1 MSKFMNFVGK
11 KIIIRYE
18 SGLEVKAHYK
28 SATEFTWEALSGP
41 SIGKSGDETIYSSE
55 VALNVFFI
63 SWLENNGVSVSNV
76 LDLNKYRMTAFVTF
90 EAGKG
95 RQSFFDK
102 GVVEE
107 IVEA

>member
-1 MSKFMNFVGK
+1 MNFVGK

-28 SATEFTWEALSGP
+28 SATELTWEAPTGP
-41 SIGKSGDETIYSSE
+41 SKVTSGNETIYSSE
-55 VALNVFFI
+55 VAPNVFFI

-76 LDLNKYRMTAFVTF
+76 LDLNDRRMTAFVTF
-90 EAGKG
+90 DAGKG
-95 RQSFFDK
+95 RQSFFDE

-107 IVEA
+107 VVEA

>member
-1 MSKFMNFVGK
+1 MNFIGK
-11 KIIIRYE
+11 RIIIRYE

-28 SATEFTWEALSGP
+28 SATELAWEALTGP
-41 SIGKSGDETIYSSE
+41 SKGTSGNETIYSSE
-55 VALNVFFI
+55 VAPNVFFI

-76 LDLNKYRMTAFVTF
+76 LDLNNRRAPGFVTF
-90 EAGKG
+90 DAGEV

>member
-1 MSKFMNFVGK
+1 MNFIGK

-28 SATEFTWEALSGP
+28 SATELAWEALTGP
-41 SIGKSGDETIYSSE
+41 SKWTSGNETIYLSE
-55 VALNVFFI
+55 VAPNVFFI
-63 SWLENNGVSVSNV
+63 SWLENNGISVSNV
-76 LDLNKYRMTAFVTF
+76 LDLDNRPAPAFVTF
-90 EAGKG
+90 DAGKG

>member
-1 MSKFMNFVGK
+1 MNFIGR

-28 SATEFTWEALSGP
+28 SATELTWEALTGP
-41 SIGKSGDETIYSSE
+41 SKGMSGNETIFSSE
-55 VALNVFFI
+55 VAPNVFFI
-63 SWLENNGVSVSNV
+63 SWLENDGISVSNV
-76 LDLNKYRMTAFVTF
+76 LDLNNSRMTAFLTF
-90 EAGKG
+90 DMGKG

-102 GVVEE
+102 GIIEE

>member
-1 MSKFMNFVGK
+1 MNFIGK
-11 KIIIRYE
+11 RIIIRYE

-28 SATEFTWEALSGP
+28 SGAELNWEALTGP
-41 SIGKSGDETIYSSE
+41 SKGASGNETIYSSE
-55 VALNVFFI
+55 VAPNVFFI

-76 LDLNKYRMTAFVTF
+76 LDLNDRRMTAFVTF
-90 EAGKG
+90 DAGEG
-95 RQSFFDK
+95 RRSFFDK

>member
-1 MSKFMNFVGK
+1 MSFIGK
-11 KIIIRYE
+11 EIIIRYE

-28 SATEFTWEALSGP
+28 SATELAWEAMTGP
-41 SIGKSGDETIYSSE
+41 SKGTSGDETIYSSE
-55 VALNVFFI
+55 VAPNVFFI

-76 LDLNKYRMTAFVTF
+76 LDLNNRRMTAFVTF
-90 EAGKG
+90 DAGKG

-107 IVEA
+107 IFES

>member
-1 MSKFMNFVGK
+1 MNFIGR

-28 SATEFTWEALSGP
+28 SATELTWEALTGP
-41 SIGKSGDETIYSSE
+41 SKGMSGNETIYSSE
-55 VALNVFFI
+55 VAPNVFFI

-76 LDLNKYRMTAFVTF
+76 LDLNNRQVTAFVTF
-90 EAGKG
+90 DAGEG

>member
-1 MSKFMNFVGK
+1 MNFIGR
-11 KIIIRYE
+11 KILIRYE
-18 SGLEVKAHYK
+18 SGLEVEAHYK
-28 SATEFTWEALSGP
+28 SATELTWVALTGP
-41 SIGKSGDETIYSSE
+41 SKGTSGSETIYSSE
-55 VALNVFFI
+55 VAPGVFFI

-76 LDLNKYRMTAFVTF
+76 LDLNNRRMTAFVTF
-90 EAGKG
+90 DPGNG

>member
-1 MSKFMNFVGK
+1 MNFIGR
-11 KIIIRYE
+11 KIIISYE

-28 SATEFTWEALSGP
+28 SATELAWEALTGP
-41 SIGKSGDETIYSSE
+41 SKGASGNETIYSLE
-55 VALNVFFI
+55 VAPNIFFI

-76 LDLNKYRMTAFVTF
+76 LDLNNSRMTAFVTF
-90 EAGKG
+90 DTGEG

-102 GVVEE
+102 GVTEE

>member
-1 MSKFMNFVGK
+1 MNFIGR

-28 SATEFTWEALSGP
+28 SATELTWEALTGP
-41 SIGKSGDETIYSSE
+41 SKGISGNETIYSSE
-55 VALNVFFI
+55 VAPNVFFI
-63 SWLENNGVSVSNV
+63 SWLENDGISVSNV
-76 LDLNKYRMTAFVTF
+76 LDLNNRRMTAFLTF
-90 EAGKG
+90 DMGKG

-102 GVVEE
+102 GAVEE

>member
-1 MSKFMNFVGK
+1 MNFIGR

-28 SATEFTWEALSGP
+28 SATELTWEALTGP
-41 SIGKSGDETIYSSE
+41 SKWTSGNETIYSSE
-55 VALNVFFI
+55 VAPNVFFI
-63 SWLENNGVSVSNV
+63 NWLENNGISVSNV
-76 LDLNKYRMTAFVTF
+76 LDLNNRRMTAFVTF
-90 EAGKG
+90 DAGKG

>member
-1 MSKFMNFVGK
+1 MNFIEK

-28 SATEFTWEALSGP
+28 SATELTWEALTGP
-41 SIGKSGDETIYSSE
+41 SKGTSGNETIYSSE
-55 VALNVFFI
+55 VAPNVFFI

-76 LDLNKYRMTAFVTF
+76 LDLNNRLVTGFVTF
-90 EAGKG
+90 DAGEG
-95 RQSFFDK
+95 RQCFFDK
-102 GVVEE
+102 GVIEE

>member
-1 MSKFMNFVGK
+1 MNFVGR

-28 SATEFTWEALSGP
+28 SAAELTWEALTGP
-41 SIGKSGDETIYSSE
+41 SKGASGDETIYASE
-55 VALNVFFI
+55 VAPNIFFI
-63 SWLENNGVSVSNV
+63 SWLENKGISVSNV
-76 LDLNKYRMTAFVTF
+76 LDLNNSRMTAFVTF
-90 EAGKG
+90 DSGNG

-102 GVVEE
+102 GVIEE